1 MSDSNEQKKRNSE
14 KINFA
19 QQGATENAQF
29 MIAITVGIFG
39 ILTMFLMINH
49 DDTAHK
55 VNLGLKLQNGF
66 LGKGLWAIAEGT
78 ILSIAYW
85 ALVLFGFQSYI
96 TRRMFEGLMG
106 YYVNNMYPEW
116 YDEDIKNI
124 AKENKLAKW
133 MVENIWASGD
143 SKRYRYKYL
152 WSITILYFAITFF
165 LYFFVA
171 IL

>member
-66 LGKGLWAIAEGT
+66 LGKGLWAEF
-78 ILSIAYW
+78 
-85 ALVLFGFQSYI
+85 VLDFYLRAI
-96 TRRMFEGLMG
+96 RVVRVI
-106 YYVNNMYPEW
+106 YYVS
-116 YDEDIKNI
+116 
-124 AKENKLAKW
+124 L
-133 MVENIWASGD
+133 
-143 SKRYRYKYL
+143 
-152 WSITILYFAITFF
+152 
-165 LYFFVA
+165 
-171 IL
+171 

>member
-1 MSDSNEQKKRNSE
+1 
-14 KINFA
+14 
-19 QQGATENAQF
+19 
-29 MIAITVGIFG
+29 
-39 ILTMFLMINH
+39 
-49 DDTAHK
+49 
-55 VNLGLKLQNGF
+55 
-66 LGKGLWAIAEGT
+66 
-78 ILSIAYW
+78 
-85 ALVLFGFQSYI
+85 LVLFGFQSYI
-96 TRRMFEGLMG
+96 TRRMFARRMFEGLMG

-133 MVENIWASGD
+133 MVENIWASGA